1 MNIIKKSVSVILAL
15 IMVLAT
21 VSALSV
27 STFALED
34 EASDVVYSDHLTVNS
49 KNGYDYDISNSVI
62 AWVKQAQGAL
72 VWAPAN
78 DTRSDDEIIAQAKNA
93 DSSLANATKVFAV
106 LKGEGTK
113 NTPNTKG
120 SQATITVYTNA
131 DGKLI
136 MSISGAYSHF
146 VSGTFANITQPTQP
160 VNPPVDE
167 DGEKVTIRID
177 TALKMAVRFSDG
189 AVYYDGEMKDVVVGQ
204 EYMFQ
209 ICSVNWDNGI
219 YDENGNGIAGTVV
232 YRMKVVHAKEF
243 FELRETAVNDPSR
256 YIVKGMDIIDID
268 SNTIII
274 NCDAEDFHLETDV
287 NFFFIAYRF
296 HFVNGDYNKQTGIE
310 NVVNKPL
317 ESLSVNLPIGATV
330 KCDAYKGYQK
340 IDSENVFITRNSG
353 EGKYADE
360 HLSSVNDYFWNY

>member
-1 MNIIKKSVSVILAL
+1 MKKLVSVILVFM
-15 IMVLAT
+15 MVLAT
-21 VSALSV
+21 VSALGVNAS
-27 STFALED
+27 ALDNET
-34 EASDVVYSDHLTVNS
+34 SDVVYSDHLTYNS
-49 KNGYDYDISNSVI
+49 KNGYDYDITDSVI

-72 VWAPAN
+72 VWVSAN

-136 MSISGAYSHF
+136 MNISGAYSHF
-146 VSGTFANITQPTQP
+146 VSGTSNSAQPTEP
-160 VNPPVDE
+160 VNPPVTE
-167 DGEKVTIRID
+167 DGEKVNIRID
-177 TALKMAVRFSDG
+177 TALKMAVKFADG
-189 AVYYDGEMKDVVVGQ
+189 TVYYDGDMKEVVVGQ

-209 ICSVNWDNGI
+209 ICSVNWENGI
-219 YDENGNGIAGTVV
+219 YDQNSNGICGTVV

-268 SNTIII
+268 SKTIIV

-287 NFFFIAYRF
+287 NYFFVAYRF
-296 HFVNGDYNKQTGIE
+296 HFENGDYNKQTGIE

-317 ESLSVNLPIGATV
+317 ESLSVNLPLGTTV

-340 IDSENVFITRNSG
+340 IDSDNVFITRNSG

-360 HLSSVNDYFWNY
+360 HLSAVNDYFWNY